1 VRPLLSVK
9 PSVICNFSKLREATI
24 IANVKI
30 AVIDE
35 DVIVRDFIVST
46 LMYSVNREVLTFDNG
61 FDAWVSFE
69 EKGFPDMIIAD
80 VNLQEIDGLV
90 LVSKIKEANPG
101 TVTVLF
107 SDSPGNEKRARE
119 QGADAF
125 LAKPFGVNELFN
137 LVQTFVVEQDPAGDP
152 STHA

>member
-1 VRPLLSVK
+1 M
-9 PSVICNFSKLREATI
+9 REATI

-46 LMYSVNREVLTFDNG
+46 LMYSVNREILTFDNG

-69 EKGFPDMIIAD
+69 ESGFPDLILAD
-80 VNLQEIDGLV
+80 VNLQEIDGLS
-90 LVSKIKEANPG
+90 LTSKVKETSPG
-101 TVTVLF
+101 TVVVLF
-107 SDSPGNEKRARE
+107 SDVPGNETKAKE
-119 QGADAF
+119 QGSDAF

-137 LVQTFVVEQDPAGDP
+137 LVQTFVIGQDPADDL
-152 STHA
+152 STPA

>member
-1 VRPLLSVK
+1 M
-9 PSVICNFSKLREATI
+9 REAAI

-46 LMYSVNREVLTFDNG
+46 LMYSVNRDILTFDNG

-69 EKGFPDMIIAD
+69 ESGFPDMIIAD
-80 VNLQEIDGLV
+80 VNLQEIDGLA
-90 LVSKIKEANPG
+90 LTSKVKKASPE
-101 TVTVLF
+101 TVVVLF
-107 SDSPGNEKRARE
+107 SDSPGNESKARK
-119 QGADAF
+119 QGSDAF

-152 STHA
+152 STPA

>member
-1 VRPLLSVK
+1 
-9 PSVICNFSKLREATI
+9 LREATI

-46 LMYSVNREVLTFDNG
+46 LMYSVNREILTFDNG
-61 FDAWVSFE
+61 FDAWVYFE
-69 EKGFPDMIIAD
+69 ESGFPDMIVAD
-80 VNLQEIDGLV
+80 VNLQEIDGLA
-90 LVSKIKEANPG
+90 LVSKVKNTNPG
-101 TVTVLF
+101 TVVVLF
-107 SDSPGNEKRARE
+107 SDSQRNETKARE

-137 LVQTFVVEQDPAGDP
+137 LVQTFVVEQEPAGDP
-152 STHA
+152 SSPA

>member
-1 VRPLLSVK
+1 
-9 PSVICNFSKLREATI
+9 LREAAI

-46 LMYSVNREVLTFDNG
+46 LMYSVNREILTFDNG
-61 FDAWVSFE
+61 FDAWVYFE
-69 EKGFPDMIIAD
+69 ESGFPDMIVAD
-80 VNLQEIDGLV
+80 VNLQEIDGLA
-90 LVSKIKEANPG
+90 LVSKVKDANPG
-101 TVTVLF
+101 TVVVLF
-107 SDSPGNEKRARE
+107 SDSQRNETKARE

-137 LVQTFVVEQDPAGDP
+137 LVQTFVVEQDSAGDP
-152 STHA
+152 SNPV

>member
-1 VRPLLSVK
+1 M
-9 PSVICNFSKLREATI
+9 REATI

-46 LMYSVNREVLTFDNG
+46 LMYSVNREILTFDNG
-61 FDAWVSFE
+61 FDAWVYFKES
-69 EKGFPDMIIAD
+69 GFPDMIVAD
-80 VNLQEIDGLV
+80 VNLQEIDGLA
-90 LVSKIKEANPG
+90 LVSKVKNANPG
-101 TVTVLF
+101 TVVVLF
-107 SDSPGNEKRARE
+107 SDSPRNETKARE

-137 LVQTFVVEQDPAGDP
+137 LVQTFVVEQDSAGDP
-152 STHA
+152 SSPA